1 MRDPTKLRIW
11 QRAVSLS
18 AQIAKA
24 IPISAG
30 RKSPGLRAQ
39 AIRAASAVAEAI
51 AEGCGKN
58 SDWELARFIDIAC
71 GSVTELQTQLVLAQ
85 RHGILGGAQLRFFW
99 RECSELRRM
108 MVVFARKV
116 RERATLKDEK
126 RTADKNASR
135 NPQPSAGPPSCPH
148 THPDT

>member
-1 MRDPTKLRIW
+1 MRDPTNLRIW
-11 QRAVSLS
+11 QRAVRLS
-18 AQIAKA
+18 ALIAKA

-39 AIRAASAVAEAI
+39 AIRAASAIAEAI

-58 SDWELARFIDIAC
+58 SDWELARYVNIGC

-85 RHGILGGAQLRFFW
+85 RHGILRGAQLKYFW

-108 MVVFARKV
+108 MVVFERKV
-116 RERATLKDEK
+116 RERAAQKDQAK
-126 RTADKNASR
+126 KAVDSQHDTTTSQATKLST
-135 NPQPSAGPPSCPH
+135 NPP
-148 THPDT
+148 